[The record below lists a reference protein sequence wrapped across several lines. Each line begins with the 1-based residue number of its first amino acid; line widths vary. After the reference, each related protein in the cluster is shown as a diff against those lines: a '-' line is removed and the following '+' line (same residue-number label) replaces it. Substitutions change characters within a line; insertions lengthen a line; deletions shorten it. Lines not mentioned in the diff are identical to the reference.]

1 MRCPTA
7 EAVANGAAPAE
18 AMIEEFSLAVLKDIN
33 PRNSWRASRAFR
45 QHIAVEMAKRALTE
59 SIKRAGGEI
68 A

>member
-1 MRCPTA
+1 
-7 EAVANGAAPAE
+7 
-18 AMIEEFSLAVLKDIN
+18 MIEEFSLAVLKDIN